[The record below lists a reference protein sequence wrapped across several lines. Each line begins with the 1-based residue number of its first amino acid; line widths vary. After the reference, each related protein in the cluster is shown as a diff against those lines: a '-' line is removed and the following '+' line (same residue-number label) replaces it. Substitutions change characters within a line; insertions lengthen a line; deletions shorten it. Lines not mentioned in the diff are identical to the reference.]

1 MKTFKE
7 YINEKKYKLID
18 WSGKPVSYIDYHGD
32 ELEVK
37 EVLKDSIIVM
47 MPNGEEEEI
56 LFDEA
61 KEQDESLKEIK

>member
-1 MKTFKE
+1 MRTFKE
-7 YINEKKYKLID
+7 FVNEKKYKLID
-18 WSGKPVSYIDYHGD
+18 WSGNSVSYIDYHGN

-37 EVLKDSIIVM
+37 EILKDSIIVM

-61 KEQDESLKEIK
+61 KEQDKTLKEIK